1 MQPLAATLNTCIL
14 GILFIHKESVFHWL
28 FVATNVAVSSSVICL
43 FVCHI
48 CALTET
54 VGQKEMPFGRDI
66 HIASSN
72 IMFQCNLALSRIV
85 ANMLFL
91 QEEEVVCISIHIY
104 TFLFFGLRCTMQLI
118 YCSSSS
124 CCCFTCSLGVSVKMN
139 VLLFAP
145 GLLVLL
151 LLRYGTLGTIFH
163 LALCAIVQVN
173 QLLNCYLGRVAPK
186 WFKSWSP
193 FNSGLPS
200 DHRSNFDLGSTH
212 GYACALGN
220 KYFPWY
226 CCCKKLSDSNLILS
240 KKLPRIEL

>member
-173 QLLNCYLGRVAPK
+173 QLLNCYLGRVAPT
-186 WFKSWSP
+186 S
-193 FNSGLPS
+193 FNFE
-200 DHRSNFDLGSTH
+200 RS
-212 GYACALGN
+212 
-220 KYFPWY
+220 
-226 CCCKKLSDSNLILS
+226 SNLNLNLVQPWIALHQSGSRVDLRSILDCHLTTDQILIS
-240 KKLPRIEL
+240 VQLMVMHAH